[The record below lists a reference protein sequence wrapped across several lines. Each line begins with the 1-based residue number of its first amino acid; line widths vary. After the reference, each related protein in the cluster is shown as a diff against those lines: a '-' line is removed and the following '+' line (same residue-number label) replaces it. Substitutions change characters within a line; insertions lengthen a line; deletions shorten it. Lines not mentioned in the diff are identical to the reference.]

1 VIALTVMRE
10 IRRIEQKLGGIIV
23 KVVRPKLTKI
33 AKSLCVSYP
42 QLCANGQEPQPGA
55 LTAAGGGQVAANAA
69 ASRQQA
75 TAIAASAAE
84 ALKQRPLCLS
94 YPQLCQYKSKA
105 KPDK

>member
-1 VIALTVMRE
+1 MKE

-23 KVVRPKLTKI
+23 KVVRPRLTKI

-42 QLCANGQEPQPGA
+42 QLCVNGQEPQASA
-55 LTAAGGGQVAANAA
+55 LAAGGGSSGDKVAAGAA

-94 YPQLCQYKSKA
+94 YPQLCQYKSKGR
-105 KPDK
+105 PDK

>member
-1 VIALTVMRE
+1 MNE

-42 QLCANGQEPQPGA
+42 QLCVNGQEPQ
-55 LTAAGGGQVAANAA
+55 GGQGGQGGAADKVAAAA
-69 ASRQQA
+69 QASRMQA

-94 YPQLCQYKSKA
+94 YPQLCQYKSKG
-105 KPDK
+105 KQDK